1 MKNAE
6 AIHVQPNTGRTMG
19 SAAACSFSGCIM
31 PDMASSGQGS
41 ERLNAQLLVDS
52 IPSLIHTARPDGYLD
67 YFNKPWLE
75 YLGVTLDKMTG
86 WNWTAFIHPE
96 DLDGIVGKWRAC
108 LATGEIFEYETR
120 VRRAN
125 GEYRWMFHR
134 KVPLRDENGNIVKWY
149 GSSLDID
156 ERKTAEEQLRRNAQE
171 LQRSEFYLA
180 EGQRL
185 AHMGSWA
192 FDPDGFYYW
201 SPEIFRMHGLDPA
214 SKPPSVQ
221 EYLDRVHPQD
231 RESMANLIKGIL
243 AEASP
248 FDATKRIVRPNGE
261 VRYIRCVGAP
271 VVENRILK
279 RYVGSAIDVTEH
291 ALLTQDLRRREAY
304 LSDAQ
309 RLSHTGSWAWNLRTG
324 TQFWSEE
331 IYRIYGY
338 NPQEVAP
345 TWEQFLERVH
355 PEDRPQIEQR
365 AKMEATGREWSN
377 SHGDFRIVLP
387 DGTIKYLHSVAHPVR
402 DGSGETAEI
411 IGTVMD
417 VTEHELLTQELRR
430 REAYLAEAQ
439 RLSHTGSFGWKPD
452 TGEII
457 WSDETYR
464 IFEYD
469 RSVNPTIDSVA
480 QRVHP
485 QDRAGFQKVT
495 DGASQGATD
504 FEHSYR
510 LLLLDGR
517 VKHVHAIAHVLQDAS
532 GNREFVGAVTDIT
545 ERKAAEEARRSSEAY
560 LAEAQR
566 LSHTGS
572 WAWNAATG
580 EPGYWSEECYRVL
593 GYDPAEPLPLL
604 EAFFQR
610 ILSDERAAI
619 REQFDK
625 AIRDKADFEVDL
637 SFVHPTTGI
646 RNIHSVSHA
655 VLDQRGDLREIVGTV
670 IDITERKRAEED
682 LRASERKY
690 RHLVDTTPA
699 FIHTALPDGSLD
711 FLSRGWLEYG
721 GLPQTDFLDW
731 RWTAAIH
738 PEDVKGFVDKW
749 RAALASGEAFVA
761 ESRVRRADGEYHWFL
776 QRNVPLRDET
786 GKIVKW
792 YGTGTD
798 IEERKRAEESLRR
811 SESYLAEAQKLS
823 HTGSWA
829 WSPDTDVRHWSEEC
843 YRVLGFD
850 PRDGLPRTEELIQRI
865 HPDDQPAFRE
875 STKRAKYEKLDEEV
889 DYRIVHPGGA
899 VRDIHSTGHPVFSP
913 SGDLIEFTGTVIDV
927 TERKRAEE
935 ELRRSEMELRQMLD
949 FTPQLVAVF
958 GPNRERLYVNRITL
972 DYLGMTLDEW
982 RQGSTGDGVHPE
994 DSERLKA
1001 YVDRASSSGRGFEL
1015 ELRVRKGDGSYRW
1028 FLARYNPVRDN
1039 KGQVMRWYVACT
1051 DIEDRKQAED
1061 TLRRENVALREEIDK
1076 TSMFEEIVGA
1086 SSALQPVL
1094 SHISKVAPSDSTVLI
1109 TGETGTGKELVA
1121 RAIHRRSARSSRP
1134 FVSVNCAAIPRD
1146 LVASELFGHEK
1157 GAFTGATQQRLGRFE
1172 LASGGTIFLD
1182 EVGELPAE
1190 TQISLLR
1197 VLQEREFERVG
1208 GNRRIRADVRV
1219 IAATNRDLQ
1228 TTISAGSFRSDLFY
1242 RLNVFPIEMP
1252 SLRERRTD
1260 IPLLVEYFIDRYA
1273 RKAGKNIKHV
1283 NKKTLDLLQ
1292 AYSWPGNIRELQ
1304 NVIER
1309 SVILCETEIFSID
1322 ENWIPQPS
1330 PRTPESEQQAEL
1342 PRRLLVQAK
1351 DMIEAALKD
1360 TGGRVSGPTGA
1371 AVKLGIPRSTLESK
1385 IRLLKIDKNRFK
1397 D

>member
-1 MKNAE
+1 
-6 AIHVQPNTGRTMG
+6 
-19 SAAACSFSGCIM
+19 
-31 PDMASSGQGS
+31 MASSGQGS

-96 DLDGIVGKWRAC
+96 DLEGIVAKWRAC
-108 LATGEIFEYETR
+108 LASGETFEYETR

-201 SPEIFRMHGLDPA
+201 SPELFRMYGLDLA
-214 SKPPSVQ
+214 KPPSIQ

-231 RESMANLIKGIL
+231 RESMADLIKGIL
-243 AEASP
+243 AKASP

-271 VVENRILK
+271 VVENQTLK

-291 ALLTQDLRRREAY
+291 ELLTQNLRRREAY

-309 RLSHTGSWAWNLRTG
+309 RISHTGSWAWNLRTG

-338 NPQEVAP
+338 NPHEVDP
-345 TWEQFLERVH
+345 TWEQFLKRVH

-365 AKMEATGREWSN
+365 AKMEATGREWTN

-469 RSVNPTIDSVA
+469 RSVKPTIDSLV

-485 QDRAGFQKVT
+485 EDRADFKEVT
-495 DGASQGATD
+495 NRAFVGATD

-510 LLLLDGR
+510 LRLADGR

-532 GNREFVGAVTDIT
+532 GNREFVGAVT
-545 ERKAAEEARRSSEAY
+545 
-560 LAEAQR
+560 
-566 LSHTGS
+566 
-572 WAWNAATG
+572 
-580 EPGYWSEECYRVL
+580 
-593 GYDPAEPLPLL
+593 
-604 EAFFQR
+604 
-610 ILSDERAAI
+610 
-619 REQFDK
+619 
-625 AIRDKADFEVDL
+625 
-637 SFVHPTTGI
+637 
-646 RNIHSVSHA
+646 
-655 VLDQRGDLREIVGTV
+655 
-670 IDITERKRAEED
+670 DITERKRAEED

-721 GLPQTDFLDW
+721 GRSQTDFLDW

-749 RAALASGEAFVA
+749 RAALASGEAFEA
-761 ESRVRRADGEYHWFL
+761 ESRVRRADGEYRWFL

-792 YGTGTD
+792 YGTGID
-798 IEERKRAEESLRR
+798 IEERKRAEESLRS
-811 SESYLAEAQKLS
+811 SEAYLAEAQRLS

-875 STKRAKYEKLDEEV
+875 STTRAKHEKLDEEV
-889 DYRIVHPGGA
+889 DYRIVHPGGT

-958 GPNRERLYVNRITL
+958 GPNRERIYVNRITL
-972 DYLGMTLDEW
+972 DYIGMTLDEW

-1039 KGQVMRWYVACT
+1039 EGQVMRWYVACT

-1121 RAIHRRSARSSRP
+1121 RAIHRRSARSSRS

-1219 IAATNRDLQ
+1219 IAATNRDLRAA
-1228 TTISAGSFRSDLFY
+1228 ISAGSFRSDLFY

-1252 SLRERRTD
+1252 SLRERRAD

-1292 AYSWPGNIRELQ
+1292 AYPWPGNIRELQ

-1322 ENWIPQPS
+1322 ENWIPQS
-1330 PRTPESEQQAEL
+1330 PPLTPESKEQVEL
-1342 PRRLLVQAK
+1342 RQRLLGQEK

-1385 IRLLKIDKNRFK
+1385 IRSLGIDKNHFK
-1397 D
+1397 V